1 MFDVSK
7 CPNNE
12 EIYVI
17 TIDEKWRRR
26 LIDLLRDYGYKESRK
41 KLETVYAPKKKNTHT
56 KPLPN
61 AVAPSTADFSP
72 TADFSRLQ
80 RIIRS
85 AEQPPEQ
92 SSDYT
97 IQNYFDSEDIDEDN
111 GTN

>member
-61 AVAPSTADFSP
+61 AVAPSTADFS
-72 TADFSRLQ
+72 RLQ

-97 IQNYFDSEDIDEDN
+97 DYTTQDYFNSEDIDEDN